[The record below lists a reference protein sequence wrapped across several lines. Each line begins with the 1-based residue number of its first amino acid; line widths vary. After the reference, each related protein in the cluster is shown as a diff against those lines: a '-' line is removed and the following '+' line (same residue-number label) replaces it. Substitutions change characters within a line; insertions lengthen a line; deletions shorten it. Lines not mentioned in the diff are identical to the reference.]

1 MESIFILGASRLQLA
16 AIKEAKKRGLY
27 VYVLDY
33 DPEAVGIAYADQY
46 LPVSTIDKEEV
57 LKAAKMYKPDYITT
71 STSDM
76 PVRTVSWVCEK
87 LGYKSGIS
95 YEDSIA
101 ATDKTVMRRRLKE
114 CGVPIPTF
122 KVIHNIDEFL
132 VAVNDMPQQFVIKPA
147 DNAASRGVVFM
158 DKNESHDWK
167 EVYEY
172 SHQFSRGGDI
182 LIEEFMTGPEVS
194 AEAFTVKGQSRIIT
208 ITDKMI
214 TEIPYFVEI
223 GHTEP
228 SRLTE
233 EEQNDIRNVALAAI
247 KAINI
252 QDGPSHTE
260 IKVTPQGAKIV
271 EIAARLGGDF
281 ITSNLV
287 PLSTGVNMTE
297 CSMES
302 VLGAPVDWNIKYN
315 KGAAIRFIQS
325 DQGVFD
331 HAEGIDKALAIDGIQ
346 EIEIYKNSGDN
357 IKVLA
362 SSSDRVGHVIALGLD
377 ADDAAHKCDLA
388 LAEIKV
394 VLK

>member
-1 MESIFILGASRLQLA
+1 M
-16 AIKEAKKRGLY
+16 
-27 VYVLDY
+27 
-33 DPEAVGIAYADQY
+33 
-46 LPVSTIDKEEV
+46 
-57 LKAAKMYKPDYITT
+57 
-71 STSDM
+71 
-76 PVRTVSWVCEK
+76 
-87 LGYKSGIS
+87 
-95 YEDSIA
+95 
-101 ATDKTVMRRRLKE
+101 
-114 CGVPIPTF
+114 
-122 KVIHNIDEFL
+122 
-132 VAVNDMPQQFVIKPA
+132 
-147 DNAASRGVVFM
+147 
-158 DKNESHDWK
+158 
-167 EVYEY
+167 
-172 SHQFSRGGDI
+172 
-182 LIEEFMTGPEVS
+182 IEEFMTGPEVS
-194 AEAFTVKGQSRIIT
+194 VEAFTVKGQSRIIT